1 VGCAVARPSGRER
14 CERGTE
20 VEFKSLPR
28 MPGRGRRQDSD
39 AWMYRIEEDAASPEL
54 ALTLCREN
62 GAQRLVMI
70 SMKVGVRKKELVG
83 LKGRAGGC
91 ELVLPNLES
100 SEHHI
105 KEVQNP
111 QAAGVEWRQCS
122 QMWLQPLRIKHFQ
135 GRLSCA
141 AQSLRLGWRRTPAA
155 RSPQLARFV
164 ALNSPPSPSRGR
176 LHPTQWQ

>member
-1 VGCAVARPSGRER
+1 
-14 CERGTE
+14 
-20 VEFKSLPR
+20 
-28 MPGRGRRQDSD
+28 
-39 AWMYRIEEDAASPEL
+39 MYRIEEDAASPEL

-111 QAAGVEWRQCS
+111 QVTD
-122 QMWLQPLRIKHFQ
+122 H
-135 GRLSCA
+135 
-141 AQSLRLGWRRTPAA
+141 
-155 RSPQLARFV
+155 
-164 ALNSPPSPSRGR
+164 
-176 LHPTQWQ
+176 